1 MCEVGVDRAAGGH
14 QLIDEELSAFVF
26 IGALKEFFMSCH
38 DASKIGMPLSHASK
52 VAH

>member
-1 MCEVGVDRAAGGH
+1 MCEVGVDRSAGGH

-26 IGALKEFFMSCH
+26 IGALKEFSMSCY